1 MKRIISQDALRRGKI
16 LGAQQDGSREFIS
29 LLACVSASGRRLP
42 PLLIYKGESHDI
54 MNTWVE
60 DCKEEDEAWFASTEN
75 GWSCDVVGRLW
86 LKQLFDRYTKT
97 SGNRRRLLIV
107 DGHSSHVNMSF
118 IELAD
123 SLRIILLI
131 LPPHT
136 THRLQPLDVGL
147 FQPLSTAYLVAL
159 NRVIYESQSFTSMT
173 KRLFWTVFKEAW
185 EVAFTVENI
194 KKAWAKAG
202 IYPVDSSKTVDMI
215 TPKTKP
221 EKLLENP
228 PTPMTYR
235 SVRRVIRAQ
244 NTEPAKCLQILVRSV
259 ERLATQHEIDNHV
272 NKGLRRALVI
282 EKQKRKKTKR
292 LNLLGEED
300 SGPQLFSPSRV
311 QAAKAF
317 QAQKEAVEEEKKT
330 AVAEKKA
337 QTVANKLQKKK
348 DKQEK
353 ALRRAIQRQQT
364 QAVKEQKKAK
374 IQARKATREAAK
386 KLEEQT
392 RLERINS
399 KKPKKACNFQSAQK
413 SSPEHSDSPDS
424 VEAPERSTRS
434 GRVVKPPRKL

>member
-1 MKRIISQDALRRGKI
+1 M
-16 LGAQQDGSREFIS
+16 
-29 LLACVSASGRRLP
+29 
-42 PLLIYKGESHDI
+42 
-54 MNTWVE
+54 
-60 DCKEEDEAWFASTEN
+60 
-75 GWSCDVVGRLW
+75 
-86 LKQLFDRYTKT
+86 
-97 SGNRRRLLIV
+97 
-107 DGHSSHVNMSF
+107 
-118 IELAD
+118 
-123 SLRIILLI
+123 
-131 LPPHT
+131 
-136 THRLQPLDVGL
+136 
-147 FQPLSTAYLVAL
+147 
-159 NRVIYESQSFTSMT
+159 
-173 KRLFWTVFKEAW
+173 
-185 EVAFTVENI
+185 
-194 KKAWAKAG
+194 
-202 IYPVDSSKTVDMI
+202 
-215 TPKTKP
+215 
-221 EKLLENP
+221 
-228 PTPMTYR
+228 
-235 SVRRVIRAQ
+235 
-244 NTEPAKCLQILVRSV
+244 
-259 ERLATQHEIDNHV
+259 
-272 NKGLRRALVI
+272 

-337 QTVANKLQKKK
+337 QAVANKLQKEK

-364 QAVKEQKKAK
+364 QAVKEQKKAE